1 MVLGWNRVWLDEWL
15 KEVEEEEGEE
25 EGGGQK
31 RTSDYEGG
39 KRRVAEWSERWSEL
53 ATYGRKVVE

>member
-1 MVLGWNRVWLDEWL
+1 MWLDEWL